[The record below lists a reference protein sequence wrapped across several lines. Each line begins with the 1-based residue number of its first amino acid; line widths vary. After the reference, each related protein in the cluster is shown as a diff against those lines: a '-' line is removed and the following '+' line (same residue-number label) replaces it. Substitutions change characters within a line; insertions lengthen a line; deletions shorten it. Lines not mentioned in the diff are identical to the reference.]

1 MEILVTGGAG
11 FIGSHLVERLL
22 HNNYSVVV
30 IDNFDPFYD
39 SSIKEKNLG
48 HAKDFKNFRLYR
60 DDILNTQALE
70 KIFKEYSFDIIVHI
84 AAKAGVRPSIIDPL
98 GYYQVNVQG
107 TLNLL
112 EKCKQY
118 SINKFIFASTSSIYG
133 NNEKVPF
140 AESDTVDFPISPYAA
155 TKKSAELICHTYHH
169 LYGIAIYA
177 LRFFT
182 VYGPRQRPDLA
193 IHKFF
198 KLISQNKPIPFYG
211 DGTTSRDYTYIDDIM
226 DGVIKSIERIS
237 GFEII
242 NLGESQTI
250 SLHRLVDLIEKVLG
264 KKAQKQF
271 EPMQP
276 GDVKQTFADISK
288 AKRLLGYKPH
298 TNIEQGLT
306 YFYEWFRQNFNQ

>member
-1 MEILVTGGAG
+1 MDILVTGGAG

-22 HNNYSVVV
+22 HNNHNVVV

-39 SSIKEKNLG
+39 SLIKEKNLSQV
-48 HAKDFKNFRLYR
+48 KDFKNFRLYR
-60 DDILNTQALE
+60 DDILIIRALD
-70 KIFKEYSFDIIVHI
+70 KIFKEHSFDIIVHI

-98 GYYQVNVQG
+98 GYYRVNVQG
-107 TLNLL
+107 TVNLL

-118 SINKFIFASTSSIYG
+118 GIKKFIFASTSSIYG

-140 AESDTVDFPISPYAA
+140 TESDPVDFPISPYAA

-169 LYGIAIYA
+169 LYDIAIHA

-198 KLISQNKPIPFYG
+198 TLISQNKAIPLYG
-211 DGTTSRDYTYIDDIM
+211 DGSTSRDYTYIDDII
-226 DGVIKSIERIS
+226 DGVLKSIERVS
-237 GFEII
+237 DFDII

-250 SLHRLVDLIEKVLG
+250 TLHRLVDLIEKVLG
-264 KKAQKQF
+264 KKAKKVF
-271 EPMQP
+271 KPMQP

-288 AKRLLGYKPH
+288 AQKILDYNP
-298 TNIEQGLT
+298 TTTIEQGLT
-306 YFYEWFRQNFNQ
+306 RFYEWFRQNHI